1 MGGKQFPP
9 KTKGIN
15 MTIEKLTKQIF
26 DECEKDG
33 ESVTLE
39 EAREMAEMELKSKEN
54 CRRYEHSDKKTDEN
68 KPKKPKTIKI
78 SAEKAELFNLLWE
91 GLSNYYP
98 NCEIL
103 TNNKLISVQIGEKK
117 FKVDIIET
125 RQNKQKKG

>member
-1 MGGKQFPP
+1 MRTERF
-9 KTKGIN
+9 
-15 MTIEKLTKQIF
+15 EKLAKQIF

-33 ESVTLE
+33 EPVTLE

-68 KPKKPKTIKI
+68 KPKTVKI

-103 TNNKLISVQIGEKK
+103 TNNKLISVQINQKI